1 MFAYDRNCNIK
12 QHMTISIALD
22 FETAGNNPA
31 SACALGVAR
40 VEGDHIADAFY
51 SLIRPPREYALPAGE
66 DVDERVAELKYTWVH
81 GLRWADVR
89 DAPDFAHVWQAARDI
104 MDGARCFV
112 AHNAAFDRG
121 VLRACCAAAGL
132 PGPTMPWLCTL
143 KGVRKALK
151 LPSHRL
157 DAVCAH
163 LGIELEHHHAG
174 SDALAAANVL
184 LRLRGMGMDDATI
197 RLK

>member
-1 MFAYDRNCNIK
+1 
-12 QHMTISIALD
+12 MTISIALD
-22 FETAGNNPA
+22 FETADNNPA
-31 SACALGVAR
+31 SACALGMAR
-40 VEGDHIADAFY
+40 VEGGQIVDVFY
-51 SLIRPPREYALPAGE
+51 SLIRPPRECALPAGE
-66 DVDERVAELKYTWVH
+66 DAEEQAAELQYTWVH

-89 DAPDFAHVWQAARDI
+89 DAPDFAHVWRSARGLL
-104 MDGARCFV
+104 DGAHCFV

-132 PGPTMPWLCTL
+132 PGPMIPWLCTL
-143 KGVRKALK
+143 KGVRRALK

-184 LRLRGMGMDDATI
+184 LRLREMGMNDASI